1 MAHPLVTQVLWK
13 LDRAGAERMVF
24 ALAKRLPQYGFRV
37 RVVAAGG
44 GGVMVKDFQEAG
56 IPLAIGPHVHSYQR
70 RHTLAFL
77 QRELRGHWP
86 HVLHTHLGGD
96 IWGGMAGLRLGV
108 HPWIATVHDTQS
120 HGWVKR
126 WLRGQAL
133 RRADAVVCI
142 SEAVRTHL
150 VKVYGRTER
159 VEVIRLGVETDKA
172 RSFIHGERRLQRFI
186 VVGRLIADKRV
197 DLIITALAGIREPW
211 HLVVAGDGPERWQ
224 LERMVDRLHVR
235 ARVQFI
241 GSVPDV
247 RAHLLQADVCLFAS
261 RTEGQGLA
269 VLEAAA
275 LGIPVITSELPAV
288 RELFTDDTMMFVP
301 HTADA
306 RVWTSAIQSIMYDP
320 RAAFD
325 RASAARQIVEEYCSL
340 ERMGETY
347 ARLYRQL
354 LKSTSP

>member
-1 MAHPLVTQVLWK
+1 MAYPLVTQVLWK

-44 GGVMVKDFQEAG
+44 GGVMVKDFHEAG
-56 IPLAIGPHVHSYQR
+56 IPLAIAPRVNSSQR
-70 RHTLAFL
+70 TQTLAFL

-86 HVLHTHLGGD
+86 SVLHTHLGGD

-108 HPWIATVHDTQS
+108 HPWIATVHDTQP

-142 SEAVRTHL
+142 SETVKTHL
-150 VKVYGRTER
+150 AEVYGRTER
-159 VEVIRLGVETDKA
+159 VEVIRLGVEIDKA
-172 RSFIHGERRLQRFI
+172 RSLVHGERRLQRFI

-197 DLIITALAGIREPW
+197 DLIIAALAGIREPW
-211 HLVVAGDGPERWQ
+211 HLVIAGEGPERWR
-224 LERMVDRLHVR
+224 LEQMVDRLRLR

-241 GSVPDV
+241 GSVADV

-275 LGIPVITSELPAV
+275 VGLPVIVSELPAV
-288 RELFTDDTMMFVP
+288 RELFTEDAMMFVP
-301 HTADA
+301 QDADA
-306 RVWTSAIQSIMYDP
+306 RVWTNVIQNVMYDP
-320 RAAFD
+320 VAAFH
-325 RASAARQIVEEYCSL
+325 RANVARQIVEEYCSL
-340 ERMGETY
+340 ERMVEVYSG
-347 ARLYRQL
+347 LYRQF
-354 LKSTSP
+354 LKSTSS